1 MGIQKFHRYLYGTAF
16 TIETDHQPLSYLNKA
31 KLTNSTLMR
40 WALALQPYRF
50 RIVAIRGA
58 ENVCSLA
65 QSIDV
70 NLKLEDID
78 RSHRIGKPVSIEDGR
93 KPRDIIVK
101 FVSYRKRA
109 QFYKARVLTKSR
121 GYRGV
126 FINEHLTKARAKLL
140 YEARRRVTSKQI
152 KSAWSTDGSVFIKL
166 KDTNPESNFDG
177 TVKRI
182 TSVSDLP
189 AFVPLP
195 GQER

>member
-1 MGIQKFHRYLYGTAF
+1 M
-16 TIETDHQPLSYLNKA
+16 
-31 KLTNSTLMR
+31 
-40 WALALQPYRF
+40 
-50 RIVAIRGA
+50 
-58 ENVCSLA
+58 
-65 QSIDV
+65 
-70 NLKLEDID
+70 
-78 RSHRIGKPVSIEDGR
+78 
-93 KPRDIIVK
+93 
-101 FVSYRKRA
+101 
-109 QFYKARVLTKSR
+109 
-121 GYRGV
+121 

-177 TVKRI
+177 TVKHI